1 MRSTQQW
8 LMKQHT
14 VLFNGDTDRGCSVIL
29 PSGIE
34 MDTAD
39 MGDYDTPFF
48 DPQTGLEVFYPGWA
62 EW

>member
-1 MRSTQQW
+1 MRSTQDW
-8 LMKQHT
+8 NMKHRT
-14 VLFNGDTDRGCSVIL
+14 VLFNGDSDRGCLVVL

-39 MGDYDTPFF
+39 MNKYKPFF
-48 DPQTGLEVFYPGWA
+48 DPVDKLEVFYPGWA